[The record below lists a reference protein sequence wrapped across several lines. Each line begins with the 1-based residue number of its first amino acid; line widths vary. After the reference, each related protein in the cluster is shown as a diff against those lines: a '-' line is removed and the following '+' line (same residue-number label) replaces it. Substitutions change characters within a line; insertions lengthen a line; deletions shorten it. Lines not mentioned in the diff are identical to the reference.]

1 MVLRDLNI
9 NKFFELVFQ
18 YIPKDILHN
27 IGFLLRNSRK
37 RLDLKRIRITQHCI
51 YVKKTCF
58 LYLVM
63 NWCLQFIMIF
73 FSLYTCSCCC
83 VSTICFFF
91 KHFSANVFG
100 FPSPIFFELANCTSS
115 TLPNPPTPKVAR
127 ISKSF
132 SRRPSNSNQNNKIHR
147 KKFIF
152 MTL

>member
-1 MVLRDLNI
+1 
-9 NKFFELVFQ
+9 
-18 YIPKDILHN
+18 
-27 IGFLLRNSRK
+27 
-37 RLDLKRIRITQHCI
+37 
-51 YVKKTCF
+51 
-58 LYLVM
+58 
-63 NWCLQFIMIF
+63 MIF

-132 SRRPSNSNQNNKIHR
+132 SRRPSNSNQNKKNTSQNFFDDIVMLLCRMGAKYYLSRLLFSILVSQFYLLILDNPSFSIHPNHQPTVRKI
-147 KKFIF
+147 
-152 MTL
+152 